1 MGKKGKRVV
10 KRELSERS
18 GAFDRLLTWFFCSRR
33 DLPWRRER
41 SLYSVLVSEMML
53 QQTQV
58 SRVIEYYTRFMER
71 FPTIEALA
79 SASLDE
85 VYFMWSGLGYY
96 RRARYLWETAK
107 CLVRDG
113 LPSSGWENLPG
124 LGRYTASAI
133 RAFAFNEC
141 VGVVDANVGRVLA
154 RFRGILSTKQERL
167 QKVMTTLVAYGKRL
181 GYESRDVNEAF
192 MELGALLCGRERKC
206 YLCPLARACCTYLRG
221 EDLFVISQK
230 KSHVDVKEKCYA
242 YLTESGEVWM
252 VQNGRWREGLWDLPT
267 EEESVFGKEKSGGF
281 VVTYGVTRH
290 RVQRE
295 VEVYR
300 VMGEGVSGSGR
311 WVSVFQPDVALG
323 SPAKR
328 CLVFLQDFLARN

>member
-1 MGKKGKRVV
+1 MTRV
-10 KRELSERS
+10 LSERS

-58 SRVIEYYTRFMER
+58 SRVVEYYHRFMER
-71 FPTIEALA
+71 FPALEALA
-79 SASLDE
+79 GASLEE
-85 VYFMWSGLGYY
+85 VYRVWSGLGYY

-167 QKVMTTLVAYGKRL
+167 QRMMNTLVAYGVRL
-181 GYESRDVNEAF
+181 GYEPRDVNEAF
-192 MELGALLCGRERKC
+192 MELGAVVCGRERRC
-206 YLCPLARACCTYLRG
+206 YLCPLKSVCCTYKRG
-221 EDLFVISQK
+221 EDIYVIRK
-230 KSHVDVKEKCYA
+230 KKNYVNIQEKCFA
-242 YLTESGEVWM
+242 YLGAEGRVWM
-252 VQNGRWREGLWDLPT
+252 VQGGRWRKDLWDLPT
-267 EEESVFGKEKSGGF
+267 GEKSCVEGERLGGF
-281 VVTYGVTRH
+281 VITYGVTHH

-300 VMGEGVSGSGR
+300 VREEALSENGR
-311 WVSVFQPDVALG
+311 WVSVFQPEVALG
-323 SPAKR
+323 SPARK
-328 CLVFLQDFLARN
+328 CLVVLQDFQARN